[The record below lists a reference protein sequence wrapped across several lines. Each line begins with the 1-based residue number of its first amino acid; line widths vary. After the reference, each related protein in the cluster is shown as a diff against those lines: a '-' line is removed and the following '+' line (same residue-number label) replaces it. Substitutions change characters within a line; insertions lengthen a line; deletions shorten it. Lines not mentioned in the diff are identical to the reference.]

1 MLSVQAMANHNKNT
15 RFIEAHAPH
24 MSPSMVFQSNE
35 LQTEPL
41 IDKRFIRYIH
51 NSRFLCN

>member
-41 IDKRFIRYIH
+41 IDKRFIRYIP